1 MLDAFIDKIKQIPDA
16 YEQYSVLYEQY
27 SGESTLDFIER
38 CAVMD
43 FDDGEYQGC
52 VYQELYDKLTAGL
65 DRLSN

>member
-1 MLDAFIDKIKQIPDA
+1 MSESYIAQVKRIPEA

-27 SGESTLDFIER
+27 SAESDEQFIER

-52 VYQELYDKLTAGL
+52 VFQELYDQLMGV
-65 DRLSN
+65 DN